1 MNYMVAANETVR
13 NILINIK
20 DIDGDVIIPAIM
32 LRGFLHELQVRRKQ
46 MSRPREKT
54 RKKE

>member
-1 MNYMVAANETVR
+1 MNYIVPDSADARTILR
-13 NILINIK
+13 NLKECN
-20 DIDGDVIIPAIM
+20 GSVIIPAAM

>member
-1 MNYMVAANETVR
+1 MNYIVPDSEDARTILR
-13 NILINIK
+13 NIKYCN
-20 DIDGDVIIPAIM
+20 GSVIIPAAM

-46 MSRPREKT
+46 MSRPRERT

>member
-1 MNYMVAANETVR
+1 MNYIVPDSADARTILR
-13 NILINIK
+13 NIK
-20 DIDGDVIIPAIM
+20 ECSGSVVIPAAM

-46 MSRPREKT
+46 MSRPQKKT

>member
-1 MNYMVAANETVR
+1 MNYIVPDSEDARTILR
-13 NILINIK
+13 NIKYCN
-20 DIDGDVIIPAIM
+20 GSVIIPAAM
-32 LRGFLHELQVRRKQ
+32 LQGYLHDLQVRRKQ